1 MSLSRPLSLVPL
13 LLALALVIAPTVG
26 RAVLLA
32 SMTVLAPDRDQYVP
46 TLDAL
51 TIPDDWETVRTEVV
65 DYVEHLWINLDRRG
79 SSFTIGTGDQRKTVR
94 DPQRALIRITVDAVQ
109 RDQFEPTLDS
119 PIPVR

>member
-26 RAVLLA
+26 GAVLLA
-32 SMTVLAPDRDQYVP
+32 SMAVLAPDRDQYVP

-79 SSFTIGTGDQRKTVR
+79 SSFTIGTGDQRKTVT

-109 RDQFEPTLDS
+109 RDHEPMLDS